1 MAKLD
6 DGPILYSTYFEI
18 IKLSFFYNYSMLC
31 SICNRISATG
41 RDHIDCIEKARLEM
55 ENEDLKKKA
64 ITNLGSSDIKLGKE
78 LQALLEHM
86 NKSDTN

>member
-1 MAKLD
+1 
-6 DGPILYSTYFEI
+6 
-18 IKLSFFYNYSMLC
+18 MLC

-41 RDHIDCIEKARLEM
+41 KDHIDCIEKARLEM
-55 ENEDLKKKA
+55 ENENLKKKA
-64 ITNLGSSDIKLGKE
+64 MENLGSSDVKLGKE

>member
-1 MAKLD
+1 
-6 DGPILYSTYFEI
+6 
-18 IKLSFFYNYSMLC
+18 
-31 SICNRISATG
+31 
-41 RDHIDCIEKARLEM
+41 M

-78 LQALLEHM
+78 FQALLEHM

>member
-6 DGPILYSTYFEI
+6 DGPILYNTYFEI
-18 IKLSFFYNYSMLC
+18 IKLSFFPTYSMLC

-41 RDHIDCIEKARLEM
+41 GDHIDCIEKTRLEM

-86 NKSDTN
+86 GKRDTD

>member
-6 DGPILYSTYFEI
+6 DGPILYNTYFEI
-18 IKLSFFYNYSMLC
+18 IKLSFFYNYGMLC

-41 RDHIDCIEKARLEM
+41 KDHTDCMEKARLEM
-55 ENEDLKKKA
+55 ENEDLKRRA
-64 ITNLGSSDIKLGKE
+64 VTNLGSGDIKLGKE

-86 NKSDTN
+86 GKNDTN

>member
-1 MAKLD
+1 
-6 DGPILYSTYFEI
+6 
-18 IKLSFFYNYSMLC
+18 MLC

-55 ENEDLKKKA
+55 ESEDLKKKA